1 MIKFTARVTALAC
14 LLAIFSFGQEFAWD
28 AFPEQMRKPIPDAV
42 LYRLFLEHVSAFENQ
57 ARLND
62 AQGQSG
68 EAWRNHLAH
77 QFGLPAD
84 ELSGIVQVALELTDQ
99 LSKLRSQQ
107 RAIATRFRTAE
118 IRTQV
123 CFRLNLS
130 PLFRLNCWESKR
142 RSRLSAYNRAI
153 ESKPVSAI
161 RNFHN
166 WSRSFASA
174 TRLFRMFLKI

>member
-84 ELSGIVQVALELTDQ
+84 ELSGMC
-99 LSKLRSQQ
+99 KLLWSLP
-107 RAIATRFRTAE
+107 I
-118 IRTQV
+118 
-123 CFRLNLS
+123 NLA
-130 PLFRLNCWESKR
+130 NCGHS
-142 RSRLSAYNRAI
+142 SGL
-153 ESKPVSAI
+153 
-161 RNFHN
+161 
-166 WSRSFASA
+166 
-174 TRLFRMFLKI
+174 